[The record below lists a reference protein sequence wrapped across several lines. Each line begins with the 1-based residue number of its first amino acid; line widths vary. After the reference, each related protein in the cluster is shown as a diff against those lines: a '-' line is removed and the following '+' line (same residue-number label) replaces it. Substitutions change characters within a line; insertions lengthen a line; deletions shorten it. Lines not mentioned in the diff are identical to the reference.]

1 MSATALQYLERVF
14 KTAKPDQIEY
24 LSTSTKRVKTI
35 YSSAASRADHSY
47 DDEERRF
54 KRSARL
60 KRSGHKKRAW
70 GLQEA
75 MKMLAKL
82 KGVVLFRLTYAPDYD
97 EVYHITVTKDEY
109 EVTVDWIDRI
119 EQYYDYTTGACG
131 TSEVTRKLLKVGDDT
146 CIHVPRIVKALQAIL
161 A

>member
-1 MSATALQYLERVF
+1 MQYLERVF

-35 YSSAASRADHSY
+35 YCNRADYSY
-47 DDEERRF
+47 DEEER
-54 KRSARL
+54 RL
-60 KRSGHKKRAW
+60 KRSKRVW

-75 MKMLAKL
+75 MKTLVKL

-119 EQYYDYTTGACG
+119 EQYYDYMTGACG
-131 TSEVTRKLLKVGDDT
+131 TSEVKRKLLKVGDDT
-146 CIHVPRIVKALQAIL
+146 CVHIPRIVSALQVLL